1 MQIVRIPLQVGAD
14 LDGFRHAARGL
25 IARDLPPDAVEWTA
39 GPESMLFGEAFNSED
54 TAPPLSLPRAAG
66 ELIELVVCHRDPER
80 FALLYR
86 LIWRLLHGERSLLDV
101 QSDPL
106 VHRLEAMRKSVRRD
120 LHKMHAFLRF
130 RETTD
135 PDGGERF
142 VAWFEPEHDILAAT
156 ADFFVERFRAM
167 RWSILTPGG
176 SLYWDRESLTFGPPA
191 LKSDAPDGDSF
202 EGAWRRYYESTFNP
216 ARANPKAMRQHM
228 AKKYWRNLPE
238 TEAIPE
244 MLRTAPQRAQE
255 MIARG
260 AALPTKRDPALA
272 VAAMADQEPRSLEEL
287 NRLIA
292 ASEPLTP
299 GADRAVLGEGPIGAD
314 IAFVGEQPGDQED
327 REGRLFIG
335 PAGRL
340 LDGMLSEVGINRSK
354 VYVTNAVKH
363 FKYEPRGERRL
374 HKKPNPGEVK
384 RYRWWLLKELEL
396 VRPRFVV
403 ALGGTALLGLTG
415 KPLSVMKERGPMQFD
430 SVPGYA
436 TVHPSYLL
444 RLPDP
449 IAKRDAT
456 DAFRQDLE
464 RVAATVADSSP
475 RFP

>member
-1 MQIVRIPLQVGAD
+1 MQIVRMPLRAGAD
-14 LDGFRHAARGL
+14 LAGFRRAARRL
-25 IARDLPPDAVEWTA
+25 IAQRVPPEAVEWNTGA
-39 GPESMLFGEAFNSED
+39 ESTLFGEAVAVD
-54 TAPPLSLPRAAG
+54 GTVPPLSLPRAAG

-86 LIWRLLHGERSLLDV
+86 LIWRLLHGERSLPEV

-106 VHRLEAMRKSVRRD
+106 VHRLEAMRKSVLRD

-142 VAWFEPEHDILAAT
+142 VAWFEPAHDILSAS
-156 ADFFVERFRAM
+156 ADFFVERFRSM
-167 RWSILTPGG
+167 RWSILTPDG
-176 SLYWDRESLTFGPPA
+176 SLHWDRETLTFGPSA
-191 LKSDAPDGDSF
+191 RKSDAPDGDAF
-202 EGAWRRYYESTFNP
+202 EAAWRRYYESTFNP
-216 ARANPKAMRQHM
+216 ARANPRAMRQHM

-260 AALPTKRDPALA
+260 AAVPAKRDPALA
-272 VAAMADQEPRSLEEL
+272 VAAMAGQGPRSLEEL

-299 GADRAVLGEGPIGAD
+299 GADRAVLGEGPTGAE

-327 REGRLFIG
+327 REGRPFIG
-335 PAGRL
+335 PAGQL
-340 LDGMLSEVGINRSK
+340 LDSVLSGVGIDRRR

-415 KPLSVMKERGPMQFD
+415 KPLSVMKVRGPMQFD
-430 SVPGYA
+430 GFPGYA

-449 IAKRDAT
+449 ASKREAT
-456 DAFRQDLE
+456 EAFRRDLAQ
-464 RVAATVADSSP
+464 VAACTG
-475 RFP
+475 RR

>member
-1 MQIVRIPLQVGAD
+1 MQIVRIPLQIGAD
-14 LDGFRHAARGL
+14 LEGFRRAARGL
-25 IARDLPPDAVEWTA
+25 VAGNLAPDAVEWSTGA
-39 GPESMLFGEAFNSED
+39 DATLFGEAVGGD
-54 TAPPLSLPRAAG
+54 DDAPPLSLPRAAG

-86 LIWRLLHGERSLLDV
+86 LVWRLLRGERSLLKV

-106 VHRLEAMRKSVRRD
+106 VHRLEAMRKSVLHD

-130 RETTD
+130 RETAD

-156 ADFFVERFRAM
+156 AHFFIERFRSM

-176 SLYWDRESLTFGPPA
+176 SLHWDREHLRFGPPA
-191 LKSDAPDGDSF
+191 HKSDAPDGDAF
-202 EGAWRRYYESTFNP
+202 EAAWRRYYESTFNP
-216 ARANPKAMRQHM
+216 ARANPRAMRQHM
-228 AKKYWRNLPE
+228 PKKYWRNLPE

-244 MLRTAPQRAQE
+244 MLRTAPQRARE

-260 AALPTKRDPALA
+260 AALPTRRDPALA
-272 VAAMADQEPRSLEEL
+272 VARMADQEPRSLEEL

-299 GADRAVLGEGPIGAD
+299 GADRAVLGEGPVGAD
-314 IAFVGEQPGDQED
+314 IVFVGEQPGDQED
-327 REGRLFIG
+327 REGRPFIG

-340 LDGMLSEVGINRSK
+340 LDGVLAEVGIDRTK

-415 KPLSVMKERGPMQFD
+415 KPLSVMKARGPMQLDGF
-430 SVPGYA
+430 PGYA

-444 RLPDP
+444 LLPDP
-449 IAKRDAT
+449 VARRQAT
-456 DAFRQDLE
+456 DAFRRDLE
-464 RVAATVADSSP
+464 RVAAAVAGGPRSS
-475 RFP
+475 

>member
-1 MQIVRIPLQVGAD
+1 
-14 LDGFRHAARGL
+14 
-25 IARDLPPDAVEWTA
+25 
-39 GPESMLFGEAFNSED
+39 
-54 TAPPLSLPRAAG
+54 
-66 ELIELVVCHRDPER
+66 
-80 FALLYR
+80 
-86 LIWRLLHGERSLLDV
+86 V

-106 VHRLEAMRKSVRRD
+106 VHRLEAMRKSVLRD

-130 RETTD
+130 REATD

-142 VAWFEPEHDILAAT
+142 VAWFEPGHDILAAS
-156 ADFFVERFRAM
+156 ADFFVERFRSM

-176 SLYWDRESLTFGPPA
+176 SLHWDRETLTFGPPA
-191 LKSDAPDGDSF
+191 RKSDAPDGDAF
-202 EGAWRRYYESTFNP
+202 EAAWRRYYESTFNP
-216 ARANPKAMRQHM
+216 ARANPRAMRQHM

-244 MLRTAPQRAQE
+244 MLRIAPQRAQE

-260 AALPTKRDPALA
+260 AAVPAKRDPALA
-272 VAAMADQEPRSLEEL
+272 VAAMASQEPRSLEEL

-299 GADRAVLGEGPIGAD
+299 GADRAVLGEGPTGAE

-327 REGRLFIG
+327 REGRPFIG

-340 LDGMLSEVGINRSK
+340 LDSVLTEVGIDRRR

-415 KPLSVMKERGPMQFD
+415 KPLSVMKVRGPMQFD
-430 SVPGYA
+430 GFPGYA

-449 IAKRDAT
+449 ASKREAT
-456 DAFRQDLE
+456 EAFRRDLAQ
-464 RVAATVADSSP
+464 VAACTG
-475 RFP
+475 RR

>member
-1 MQIVRIPLQVGAD
+1 MQIVRMPVQAGAD
-14 LDGFRHAARGL
+14 LDGFRRAARRL
-25 IARDLPPDAVEWTA
+25 IAHGVPPEAVEWNA
-39 GPESMLFGEAFNSED
+39 GTETSLFGEAIESYAA
-54 TAPPLSLPRAAG
+54 APPLSLPRAAG

-86 LIWRLLHGERSLLDV
+86 LIWRLLHGERALLEV
-101 QSDPL
+101 RSDPL
-106 VHRLEAMRKSVRRD
+106 VHRLEAMRKSVLRD

-156 ADFFVERFRAM
+156 ADFFVERFRSM
-167 RWSILTPGG
+167 RWSILTPAG
-176 SLYWDRESLTFGPPA
+176 SLHWDRESLTFGPPA
-191 LKSDAPDGDSF
+191 KKSDAPDSDSF
-202 EGAWRRYYESTFNP
+202 EAAWRRYYESTFNP

-228 AKKYWRNLPE
+228 ATKYWRNLPE

-272 VAAMADQEPRSLEEL
+272 VAAMANQEPHSLEEL

-327 REGRLFIG
+327 REGRPFIG

-340 LDGMLSEVGINRSK
+340 LDRVLSEVGIDRTQ
-354 VYVTNAVKH
+354 VYVTNSVKH

-396 VRPRFVV
+396 VRPHFVV

-415 KPLSVMKERGPMQFD
+415 KPLSVMKKRGPMKFGAF
-430 SVPGYA
+430 SGYA

-449 IAKRDAT
+449 AAKQQAT
-456 DAFRQDLE
+456 EAFRHDLE
-464 RVAATVADSSP
+464 RVAAMVADRSARSS
-475 RFP
+475 